1 MGGSGGG
8 GPRGGGGGGPRGGGG
23 GDFGGPSSGKRFTLN
38 LSVSAR
44 NLLNHVNYGSPS
56 GNLSSALFG
65 QYTQIGGGGFGG
77 PGGGGP
83 GGGGGGGGAAG
94 NRRVDISLRL
104 TF

>member
-1 MGGSGGG
+1 MGGG
-8 GPRGGGGGGPRGGGG
+8 GPRGGGGGGGGMRGGGG
-23 GDFGGPSSGKRFTLN
+23 GDFGGGASSGKRFNLN
-38 LSVSAR
+38 LSISAR
-44 NLLNHVNYGSPS
+44 NLLNNVNYATPS

-65 QYTQIGGGGFGG
+65 QYTQLGGGFGG

-83 GGGGGGGGAAG
+83 GGGGGGGAAG